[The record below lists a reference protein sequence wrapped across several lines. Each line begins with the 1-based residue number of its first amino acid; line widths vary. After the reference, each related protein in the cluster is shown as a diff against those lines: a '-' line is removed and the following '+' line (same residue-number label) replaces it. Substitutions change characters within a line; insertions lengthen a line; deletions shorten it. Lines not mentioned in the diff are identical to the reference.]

1 MKMIK
6 TTEAVGHVLC
16 HDITQIIKG
25 ITKDVAFKKGHIIKE
40 EDIPVLLSLGK
51 DNIYIWEKSEG
62 MLHEDE
68 AADILFN
75 ICKGKN
81 MTGSD
86 VKEGKI
92 DLIAEVDGLLQIDV
106 NRLNMINSLGEMMI
120 ATRHNNFPV
129 KKGDK
134 LAGTRIIPLIIE
146 EEKIEEA
153 IKIGK
158 NEPLLNIIEFKQKK
172 VGIVTTGN
180 EVYYG
185 RIKDTFGPVIVEKLS
200 EYNAEVL
207 GQEIVNDDLEKI
219 TCAINKVLD
228 KGADMVVCTG
238 GMSVDPDDLTPSAIK
253 STGAKI
259 ISYGAPVLPGAMF
272 LLAYYKDNIPIV
284 GLPGCV
290 MYSKRTIFDLVLPRI
305 MADVKLDNKH
315 LAAMGHG
322 GLCLS
327 CDICTYPN
335 CGFGKGV

>member
-106 NRLNMINSLGEMMI
+106 SRLNMINSLGEMMI

-146 EEKIEEA
+146 EKKIEEA
-153 IKIGK
+153 IKVGR

-185 RIKDTFGPVIVEKLS
+185 RIKDAFGPVVVEKLS
-200 EYNAEVL
+200 EYNVEVL

-219 TCAINKVLD
+219 TCAINKFLD

-238 GMSVDPDDLTPSAIK
+238 GMSVDPDDLTPSAIN

-272 LLAYYKDNIPIV
+272 LLAYYKENIPIV

-305 MADVKLDNKH
+305 MADVKIDNKD